1 MKITDSDSLKT
12 SVASFLSISLYF
24 FQLFDHVAEAE
35 VILRNTGRLGFKFS
49 IIDPQREE
57 KADEEEG
64 EQRKVLE
71 DAEQQPYVQQ
81 QDENGL
87 EVTPGRP
94 RVVPDAVSSSWD
106 YFRRGRV
113 IDYVKDIFYQF
124 VCVCVLGLH

>member
-12 SVASFLSISLYF
+12 SVASFLSISLFF

-94 RVVPDAVSSSWD
+94 RVVPAAVSSS
-106 YFRRGRV
+106 
-113 IDYVKDIFYQF
+113 
-124 VCVCVLGLH
+124 